1 MLCWAFAWEPENMG
15 PTLNQEEPNKG
26 TPLVE
31 GVLIGLPD
39 VLLNQEEDDEGLPD
53 VLLSQEEFVLV
64 VEGPPN
70 QEGPPVN
77 QEELDVAGLCRALTN
92 NGFAAC

>member
-1 MLCWAFAWEPENMG
+1 MLCWAFAWEPENMD
-15 PTLNQEEPNKG
+15 PTLNQEEPSKG

-31 GVLIGLPD
+31 EVLIGLPG

-53 VLLSQEEFVLV
+53 VLLSQEELVLA

-70 QEGPPVN
+70 QEGPPLN
-77 QEELDVAGLCRALTN
+77 Q
-92 NGFAAC
+92 